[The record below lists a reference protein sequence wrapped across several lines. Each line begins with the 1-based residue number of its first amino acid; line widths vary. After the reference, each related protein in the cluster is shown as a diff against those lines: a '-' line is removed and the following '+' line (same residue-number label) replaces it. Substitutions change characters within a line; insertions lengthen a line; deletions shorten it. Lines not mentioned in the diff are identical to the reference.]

1 MMLSDHFDLT
11 EFIVS
16 ETAARQGIANDP
28 PHYVV
33 QNLKR
38 LAIFLEDV
46 RALLAV
52 PLRITSGCRSP
63 NLNANIGG
71 SPTSAHVHGLA
82 ADFIAPPLTV
92 IAACQRI
99 ATSIIEFDQ
108 LIHEQTWAHFC
119 LSADMP
125 RRQVLTLVGQGYVPG
140 IVHDH

>member
-11 EFIVS
+11 EFTVS

-28 PHYVV
+28 PPYVV

-46 RALLAV
+46 RALLGV
-52 PLRITSGCRSP
+52 PLRITSGYRSP
-63 NLNANIGG
+63 ELNAAIGG
-71 SPTSAHVHGLA
+71 SATSAHCHGLA

-99 ATSIIEFDQ
+99 ATSMIDFDQ
-108 LIHEQTWAHFC
+108 LIYEHTWIHFG
-119 LSADMP
+119 LSADKA
-125 RRQVLTLVGQGYVPG
+125 RRQVLTLVGKGYMPG
-140 IVHDH
+140 IVHD